1 MGFFDKHP
9 YDLNGDGHVDGYEF
23 FVGAQLMAGSRQEAL
38 DLTGDD
44 SFYPGDDGEEG
55 PDDHDV
61 FDGDYSDDY

>member
-9 YDLNGDGHVDGYEF
+9 YDLNGDGHVDENEF
-23 FVGAQLMAGSRQEAL
+23 FVGAQLLAASRQEAL

-44 SFYPGDDGEEG
+44 SFYPGDDGEEDM
-55 PDDHDV
+55 DDHDV